1 MMLTSAAAPS
11 SQEDS
16 PVLNIPLDMP
26 PHARQYRYAEAAY
39 VPSEQTL
46 ALAGARLGS
55 DDNLAYMATTVYA
68 ALMYRLSGGEEELH
82 LGAALHDGLPVWLSL
97 DLSGEGHTFNS
108 LYQAIPG
115 RLLSG
120 EAPAG
125 RHAFATTFRMNA
137 NQAAVLPHANE
148 MLFAEL
154 HLEPA
159 SWRIVFGYDESLLT
173 KQTVER
179 YIGMYERLFLAALDD
194 PQAVI
199 GSVDLLSKEEHA
211 LYERF
216 NATVAEYTRGATI
229 HQVFERMAEA
239 YGART
244 AIFTDE
250 ERYTYASLNERANQV
265 ARLLLGSGLRKG
277 EFVTIF
283 MERSLSTIVS
293 LLGVLK
299 AGGVY
304 VPVDPEHPEDR
315 IRYIIG
321 DTASPYVLTNAR
333 YEAKAK
339 TLCETLPSV
348 KAILPID
355 NGELTRL
362 STDNVDAGVQP
373 DDLAYVIYTSGST
386 GKPKGVL
393 IAHEGVVNLGAMIG
407 REYAITEADILTQF
421 ATFSFDA
428 SVWET
433 FGALLNGAALH
444 LLGAEERISV
454 EAFAQAVERIQATVI
469 IVLPTV
475 FFNEVAAHLSEE
487 GFARM
492 ASIRSIMT
500 AGEALYGE
508 QVRILQRRLSPNVG
522 IYNLYGPTECTV
534 CATMYRINGPVAE
547 DVTHIPI
554 GTPIS
559 NYQVYVV
566 GPDRSLCPVGVPGE
580 LYISTVG
587 IARGYLNQ
595 PDKTAAAFV
604 ANPFA
609 EGEVAYR
616 SGDIVKLRADGQ
628 LEYVGRRDAQ
638 VKIRGHRIEIGAIE
652 DTLAKHPD
660 VHTAAVIARKEP
672 SGQTMLVSFY
682 TSKDGQPLAAAK
694 LAALLHESLPP
705 YYVPKKFVQLET
717 MPLSP
722 SGKVER
728 KLLAGY
734 ALPEEEQ
741 EQGGEAIILTPT
753 QSKIADAW
761 RSVLG
766 LKRVEPDTNFFEAGG
781 NSLDII
787 HVLVQLKPHFPH
799 LVIGDLFQYQ
809 TLSSLAAYAEETAS
823 SAAPLPQQTTGVQ
836 TYERL
841 RELPVNHAG
850 MAPRSVLAAPVPQ
863 NILLTGATG
872 YLGSHLL
879 YDLLTTTDTTIIALV
894 RGATH
899 QAAMERLNDVMTMY
913 FGPSVLWL
921 MNGRVHVIESDL
933 EQPELGLSPVEMRLL
948 PRQIDAII
956 HAAADVRHFGD
967 ARKFERTNVAS
978 TVELLKLLDA
988 SHRIHFHY
996 VSTISVPESLAQ
1008 SGQWE
1013 QVVASNELAKE
1024 LRVDNVYSSSKLE
1037 AEKLVM
1043 AAGERGLPITIHRP
1057 GNLTCHSG
1065 TGRFQRNIESNAFYQ
1080 LIKAMLLLGKAP
1092 TADWHVDFTPI
1103 DYASAA
1109 ITRLAL
1115 MPETEGQ
1122 VFHIVNPQQILYTDL
1137 VQMIR
1142 DCGYTVELMS
1152 MQAYTEWLLDASIPK
1167 DPEGLRIAMS
1177 QLGGDGAQDSPLVY
1191 DCANAAAFLKE
1202 TTVACPPVDQ
1212 AFVKRMIDY
1221 AVSIGYFPPV
1231 PKRVAQL
1238 SL

>member
-1 MMLTSAAAPS
+1 MKPTSAAAPT
-11 SQEDS
+11 SQEDA

-26 PHARQYRYAEAAY
+26 PHARQYGFAEAAY
-39 VPSEQTL
+39 VPSEPVMARASERFKGADTL
-46 ALAGARLGS
+46 AG
-55 DDNLAYMATTVYA
+55 MAAAVYA
-68 ALMYRLSGGEEELH
+68 ALMYRLSGGEEELNM
-82 LGAALHDGLPVWLSL
+82 GIALHGELVPLQL
-97 DLSGEGHTFNS
+97 DLVGEGHTFDS
-108 LYQAIPG
+108 LRSAVVAGIQAGTP
-115 RLLSG
+115 
-120 EAPAG
+120 EAA
-125 RHAFATTFRMNA
+125 RAFATTFRLNA
-137 NQAAVLPHANE
+137 EGASALPHANE
-148 MLFAEL
+148 VLRAEL
-154 HLEPA
+154 RLEPSA
-159 SWRIVFGYDESLLT
+159 WSVVFRYDESLLT
-173 KQTVER
+173 PRSADR
-179 YIGMYERLFLAALDD
+179 YIGMYERLLLAALEN
-194 PQAVI
+194 PSAVI
-199 GSVDLLSKEEHA
+199 GSVDLLSAEEHA

-216 NATVAEYTRGATI
+216 NATAADYARGATI
-229 HQVFERMAEA
+229 HQAFERMSEA
-239 YGART
+239 FGPRT

-265 ARLLLGSGLRKG
+265 ARLLLNSGLRKG

-283 MERSLSTIVS
+283 MERGLSTIVS

-333 YEAKAK
+333 YAAKARA
-339 TLCETLPSV
+339 LCETLPSV
-348 KAILPID
+348 KAIVPVD
-355 NGELTRL
+355 NGELARL
-362 STDNVDAGVQP
+362 AADNVDAGVLP
-373 DDLAYVIYTSGST
+373 EDLAYVIYTSGST

-407 REYAITEADILTQF
+407 REFAITEADILTQF

-433 FGALLNGAALH
+433 FGALLNGAALY

-454 EAFAQAVERIQATVI
+454 EAFALAVERTQASVI

-487 GFARM
+487 GFARL

-534 CATMYRINGPVAE
+534 CATMYRIDGPVAE

-566 GPDRSLCPVGVPGE
+566 GPDQSLCPVNVPGE

-652 DTLAKHPD
+652 DTLAKHPE

-672 SGQTMLVSFY
+672 SGQTMLVGYY
-682 TSKDGQPLAAAK
+682 TSKDGEPIAAAK

-705 YYVPKKFVQLET
+705 YYVPKKLVQLAA

-734 ALPEEEQ
+734 PIAEEEP
-741 EQGGEAIILTPT
+741 EQAGARLLLTPT
-753 QSKIADAW
+753 QSRIANAW
-761 RSVLG
+761 RGVLG
-766 LKRVEPDTNFFEAGG
+766 VKRVEPDTNFFEAGG
-781 NSLDII
+781 DSLDII
-787 HVLVQLKPHFPH
+787 HVLVQLKPDYPQ
-799 LVIGDLFQYQ
+799 LVIGDLFQYE
-809 TLSSLAAYAEETAS
+809 TLAALAAYAEESGSNAV
-823 SAAPLPQQTTGVQ
+823 QQLSQTSGVQ
-836 TYERL
+836 SYERL

-850 MAPRSVLAAPVPQ
+850 LAPRSVLAAPVPE

-879 YDLLTTTDTTIIALV
+879 YDLLTGSDTTIIALV

-899 QAAMERLNDVMTMY
+899 QAATERLNDVMTMY

-921 MNGRVHVIESDL
+921 MNGRVHVVESDL
-933 EQPELGLSPVEMRLL
+933 EQPGLGLSPVEMRLL

-988 SHRIHFHY
+988 PHRIHFHY

-1013 QVVASNELAKE
+1013 QVAAENKLARE

-1043 AAGERGLPITIHRP
+1043 AAGERGLPVTIHRP

-1092 TADWHVDFTPI
+1092 MADWHVDFTPI
-1103 DYASAA
+1103 DFASSA
-1109 ITRLAL
+1109 IARLAL

-1122 VFHIVNPQQILYTDL
+1122 VFHIVNPHQILYADL

-1142 DCGYTVELMS
+1142 DCGYPVELMS
-1152 MQAYTEWLLDASIPK
+1152 MQAYTEWLLDASMPK

-1191 DCANAAAFLKE
+1191 DCANASAFLEE
-1202 TTVACPPVDQ
+1202 TAIACPRIDQ
-1212 AFVKRMIDY
+1212 AFIKRMIDH

-1231 PKRVAQL
+1231 REAVAQL
-1238 SL
+1238 S

>member
-1 MMLTSAAAPS
+1 MIPTSAAAPS
-11 SQEDS
+11 SRDDA
-16 PVLNIPLDMP
+16 PVLNIPIDQPL
-26 PHARQYRYAEAAY
+26 HARQYRYAEAAY
-39 VPSEQTL
+39 VPDERIV
-46 ALAGARLGS
+46 ALAGEQLSAADER
-55 DDNLAYMATTVYA
+55 AVMAAAVYA
-68 ALMYRLSGGEEELH
+68 ALLYRLSGGEDELQI
-82 LGAALHDGLPVWLSL
+82 GAAFQGERLVALPL
-97 DLSGEGHTFNS
+97 DLGGDGHTFHS
-108 LYQAIPG
+108 LYQAIAQAIVN
-115 RLLSG
+115 
-120 EAPAG
+120 EQAPSAPT
-125 RHAFATTFRMNA
+125 AFATTFRSLA
-137 NQAAVLPHANE
+137 DDAPGLPATNE
-148 MLFAEL
+148 LLRAEL
-154 HLEPA
+154 RFDLA
-159 SWRIVFGYDESLLT
+159 AWRIVFRYDASVLST
-173 KQTVER
+173 RSMAR
-179 YIGMYERLFLAALDD
+179 YIGMYNRLFLAALENRH
-194 PQAVI
+194 AVL
-199 GSVDLLSKEEHA
+199 GSVDLLSPEEHA

-216 NATVAEYTRGATI
+216 NDTAADYVRGATI
-229 HQVFERMAEA
+229 HGVFEQMADA
-239 YGART
+239 FGTRT
-244 AIFTDE
+244 AIFTED
-250 ERYTYASLNERANQV
+250 ERYTYASLNARANQV
-265 ARLLLGSGLRKG
+265 ARLLLASGLRKG

-333 YEAKAK
+333 CEAKARA
-339 TLCETLPSV
+339 LCATLPLV
-348 KAILPID
+348 KAILSID
-355 NGELTRL
+355 NGALTPL
-362 STDNVDAGVQP
+362 AADNVDAGVAAE
-373 DDLAYVIYTSGST
+373 DLAYVIYTSGST

-393 IAHEGVVNLGAMIG
+393 IAHEGVVNLGALIR
-407 REYAITEADILTQF
+407 REFEITEQDVLTQF

-428 SVWET
+428 SVWES
-433 FGALLNGAALH
+433 FGALLNGAALY

-454 EAFAQAVERIQATVI
+454 EAFARAVERTQASVI

-475 FFNEVAAHLSEE
+475 FFNEVAAHLSAE
-487 GFARM
+487 GFARL
-492 ASIRSIMT
+492 ASVRQMMT

-508 QVRILQRRLSPNVG
+508 QARILQRRLSPNVG

-534 CATMYRINGPVAE
+534 CATMYRIDGPVAE

-604 ANPFA
+604 AHPFA
-609 EGEVAYR
+609 DEGVAYR
-616 SGDIVKLRADGQ
+616 SGDIVKLREDGQ

-652 DTLAKHPD
+652 DTLAKHPE

-672 SGQTMLVSFY
+672 SGQTMLVGYY
-682 TSKDGQPLAAAK
+682 TSKDGLPLAAAK

-705 YYVPKKFVQLET
+705 YYVPKKLIQLET

-734 ALPEEEQ
+734 NLPDEEPDGAEVS
-741 EQGGEAIILTPT
+741 LTPA
-753 QSKIADAW
+753 QRRIADAW

-766 LKRVEPDTNFFEAGG
+766 LKRIEPATNFFEAGG
-781 NSLDII
+781 DSLDII

-799 LVIGDLFQYQ
+799 LVIGDLFQYE
-809 TLSSLAAYAEETAS
+809 TLASLAAYAEREDANQVQ
-823 SAAPLPQQTTGVQ
+823 PQQPAAGVQ
-836 TYERL
+836 SYWRL
-841 RELPVNHAG
+841 LEYPVNQG
-850 MAPRSVLAAPVPQ
+850 GLAPRSVLAAPVPQ

-879 YDLLTTTDTTIIALV
+879 YELLKTTDTTIIALV
-894 RGATH
+894 RGAMH
-899 QAAMERLNDVMTMY
+899 QAAVERLNEVMTMY

-921 MNGRVHVIESDL
+921 MNGRVHVVESDL

-988 SHRIHFHY
+988 PHRIHFHY

-1013 QVVASNELAKE
+1013 QVVGANRLAGD

-1043 AAGERGLPITIHRP
+1043 AAGERGLPVTIHRP

-1065 TGRFQRNIESNAFYQ
+1065 TGQFQRNIESNAFYQ

-1092 TADWHVDFTPI
+1092 MADWHVDFTPI

-1109 ITRLAL
+1109 IARLAV

-1122 VFHIVNPQQILYTDL
+1122 VFHIVNPQQLLYTDL
-1137 VQMIR
+1137 VDMVR
-1142 DCGYTVELMS
+1142 DCGYPVELMS
-1152 MQAYTEWLLDASIPK
+1152 MQAYTQWLLDDSIQK
-1167 DPEGLRIAMS
+1167 DAEGVRIAMS
-1177 QLGGDGAQDSPLVY
+1177 QLGGDGAQDSPLIY
-1191 DCANAAAFLKE
+1191 DCTNAMAFLAE
-1202 TTVACPPVDQ
+1202 TTASCPPIDQ
-1212 AFVKRMIDY
+1212 AFIRRMIDH

-1231 PKRVAQL
+1231 REAAAL